1 MFTGRTIAV
10 PVMVCSH
17 HAICQL
23 ALALHASVR
32 TCLTCLKGRRERKI
46 EVG

>member
-1 MFTGRTIAV
+1 MFTGRIIAV
-10 PVMVCSH
+10 PGMVCPH
-17 HAICQL
+17 HGVCQL

-32 TCLTCLKGRRERKI
+32 TGLKGRRERKI